1 MGPPAGVPRDW
12 GVNTT
17 IPPDE
22 GMELIDGE
30 DGNLAD
36 LQRELQT
43 ISDTEEDIDLVMQ
56 TVVDLDTDAIDASK
70 AVVENLLDTV
80 SKIVHEGVNLN
91 QNMVFLKKLA
101 LLLRQGKHETSLSM
115 LLFITKIENLVQS
128 IRSLVK

>member
-1 MGPPAGVPRDW
+1 MRPPAGVPRDW

-43 ISDTEEDIDLVMQ
+43 ISDTEEDIDLVME

-91 QNMVFLKKLA
+91 QNMVF
-101 LLLRQGKHETSLSM
+101 
-115 LLFITKIENLVQS
+115 
-128 IRSLVK
+128 

>member
-1 MGPPAGVPRDW
+1 MP
-12 GVNTT
+12 
-17 IPPDE
+17 
-22 GMELIDGE
+22 
-30 DGNLAD
+30 DGNLED

-43 ISDTEEDIDLVMQ
+43 ISDTEEDINLVME

-80 SKIVHEGVNLN
+80 SKIVHEGVNRN
-91 QNMVFLKKLA
+91 QNMVFQNKLA
-101 LLLRQGKHETSLSM
+101 LLLRQGKHEISLSM